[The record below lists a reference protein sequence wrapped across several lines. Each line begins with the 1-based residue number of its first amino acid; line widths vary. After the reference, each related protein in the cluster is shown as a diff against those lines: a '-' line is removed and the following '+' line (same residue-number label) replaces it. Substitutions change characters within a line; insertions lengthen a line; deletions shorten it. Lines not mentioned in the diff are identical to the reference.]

1 MDAPVAPLHNGRTHH
16 LGARMRAFA
25 AATFVFLTASSI
37 AKAAERVPAKP
48 QADPAVRQLLD
59 ELKYRYDVDDEGD
72 YRLTFGMDEEDD
84 GRSQL
89 VFVRSPVE
97 TYGSH
102 RVREIWSPA
111 YLSATDEFPAKIAT
125 RLLEATQESKL
136 GAWSK
141 QGRYAVFVVKLA
153 VDASASELDD
163 AVEAALRSADEMEQE
178 LSPGKDEF

>member
-1 MDAPVAPLHNGRTHH
+1 
-16 LGARMRAFA
+16 MRAFA
-25 AATFVFLTASSI
+25 VVMLLLLSASTVANAAETA
-37 AKAAERVPAKP
+37 AKAKAEG
-48 QADPAVRQLLD
+48 DPVVRQLLD
-59 ELKYRYDVDDEGD
+59 KLEYKYDVDEEGD
-72 YRLTFGMDEEDD
+72 YRLTFGVDEEED

-102 RVREIWSPA
+102 KVREIWSPA
-111 YLSATDEFPAKIAT
+111 YLSASDEFPAKVAN

-141 QGRYAVFVVKLA
+141 QGRYAVFVVKISA
-153 VDASASELDD
+153 DASASELGD

-178 LSPGKDEF
+178 LTPGKDDF